1 MKKILLALF
10 VMLAMVSCR
19 KDETHVAN
27 GNDTLIGSW
36 INPQYTDTLVVYSR
50 AVNLI
55 ENEIG
60 FTFQARDKFIY
71 RQNSGWCGT
80 PPITTADYDGTWT
93 RNDSI
98 INITV
103 GYWGGTVEYTWKII
117 KLDDQELVI
126 AVVKLSFSQGK

>member
-1 MKKILLALF
+1 MKKILLAF
-10 VMLAMVSCR
+10 FIMLAMVSCR
-19 KDETHVAN
+19 KDEIPAPN
-27 GNDTLIGSW
+27 GNDTLIGFW
-36 INPQYTDTLVVYSR
+36 TNPQYSDTLVAYSR

-60 FTFQARDKFIY
+60 FTFQAQDKFIY

-80 PPITTADYDGTWT
+80 PPITTADYEGTWT

-103 GYWGGTVEYTWKII
+103 GYWGGIAEYTWKII

-126 AVVKLSFSQGK
+126 AVVKSSFYEGK